1 MKEIYIVE
9 FSSANYCGAPE
20 HCAVMA
26 ESEEEA
32 MSNAAV
38 LDYADNFYYEQ
49 DSDQYGEENDGEESE
64 MGYAQIDSAVALVG
78 SDFEEYYSDETQ
90 RNAFYPM
97 VG

>member
-26 ESEEEA
+26 ESEWDA
-32 MSNAAV
+32 MSNKAV
-38 LDYADNFYYEQ
+38 LDYAANFYYEQ
-49 DSDQYGEENDGEESE
+49 DSEQNDGEEPE
-64 MGYAQIDSAVALVG
+64 GGYAQIDSAIALVG
-78 SDFEEYYSDETQ
+78 SDFEEYYADETQ